1 MHDFVL
7 GLNIDKRLLRSL
19 SCIYST
25 HGSNEGLF
33 VHFQGYEGIGA
44 ARYFEKTI
52 WNLVLPAE
60 IFIKVQAAILSSEDN
75 EKVQDLLL
83 LDITPLSLGLEAVG
97 GIMIV
102 LIPRN
107 LTTLTNHPSNPHL
120 TYLLRVVLSQGLS
133 F

>member
-1 MHDFVL
+1 M
-7 GLNIDKRLLRSL
+7 
-19 SCIYST
+19 
-25 HGSNEGLF
+25 
-33 VHFQGYEGIGA
+33 
-44 ARYFEKTI
+44 I
-52 WNLVLPAE
+52 WNLVPPVEPISTPAE
-60 IFIKVQAAILSSEDN
+60 IFTEVQDAILSSEDN
-75 EKVQDLLL
+75 EKVQDLL